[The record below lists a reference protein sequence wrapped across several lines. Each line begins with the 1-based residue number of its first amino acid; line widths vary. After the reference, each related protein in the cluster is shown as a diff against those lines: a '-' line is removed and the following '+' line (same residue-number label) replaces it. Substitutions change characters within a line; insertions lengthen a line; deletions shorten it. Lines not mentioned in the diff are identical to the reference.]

1 VILDL
6 TGSAVDEIVAGLGD
20 PTPSTMDTMTVLDEA
35 SLRLHRIQF
44 AVRNGQWRE
53 ARVLLAEADAAED
66 WTALGHASAEVYHAR
81 ALGLLTAA
89 GVQLPEPF
97 VG

>member
-1 VILDL
+1 
-6 TGSAVDEIVAGLGD
+6 
-20 PTPSTMDTMTVLDEA
+20 MDTMTELDEA

-44 AVRNGQWRE
+44 AVRNGQWWE

-81 ALGLLTAA
+81 AVCLHAAA
-89 GVQLPEPF
+89 GVPLPGRF